1 MYGIDIRYQV
11 DNYIGAGKNIM
22 DVYTIKVYATVTSSV
37 TTVSGIINQNKNA
50 SLTLIYP
57 KGGEI
62 LHVGQ
67 MINITWLSTNLT
79 KDATIMISL
88 SNDSGENLFPLSE
101 SLNTGSYQWVVTD
114 SWVKLNGYGNPL
126 PSINTSYI
134 GSHNRIELEFD
145 SNDVTVAP
153 SLSTTDFTITN

>member
-1 MYGIDIRYQV
+1 
-11 DNYIGAGKNIM
+11 M

-37 TTVSGIINQNKNA
+37 TTTVSGIINQNKNA

-101 SLNTGSYQWVVTD
+101 SLNTGSYQLVVTD